1 MTSEWRAQPSDEAWE
16 RVRGERPAPRRTA
29 LIVGSVATILA
40 GIVAIVVPAV
50 ASVGIAIFTGIVLVA
65 AGGALLLGAIAAE
78 GARLKLLAGIAGLLT
93 LAAGVYLLVSP
104 LEGTFTL
111 TVILV
116 IWLVAAGIVQIGGGI
131 AARGSEGAG
140 YTIFAGVTSL
150 VIGLLIATELPSS
163 GDWAIGLL
171 VGIQLV
177 VLGLVSLERA
187 LRLQPES

>member
-1 MTSEWRAQPSDEAWE
+1 
-16 RVRGERPAPRRTA
+16 VREQRPAPRRKA
-29 LIVGSVATILA
+29 LILASIATIAA

-65 AGGALLLGAIAAE
+65 AGGALGLGAIAAE
-78 GARLKLLAGIAGLLT
+78 GLWLKLLAGLAGLLT

-116 IWLVAAGIVQIGGGI
+116 IWLVAVGIAQIGAGIAG
-131 AARGSEGAG
+131 RGSEGAG
-140 YTIFAGVTSL
+140 HTILAGATSL
-150 VIGLLIATELPSS
+150 VLGLLIAVELPSS

-177 VLGLVSLERA
+177 VVGLVTLERA
-187 LRLQPES
+187 LRL